1 MISYISYLFACI
13 YCLFPLDWKQFE
25 VRIFILF
32 TTCDV
37 SKHSNYVWTNE
48 DRDLSS
54 RIWGGVISI
63 RLVGEKITD
72 IVTIYS
78 IILWELDD

>member
-1 MISYISYLFACI
+1 MLVSTRTMYEQMKTEISLVGFG
-13 YCLFPLDWKQFE
+13 
-25 VRIFILF
+25 
-32 TTCDV
+32 
-37 SKHSNYVWTNE
+37 
-48 DRDLSS
+48 
-54 RIWGGVISI
+54 GGVISI